1 VISYL
6 MKNLLNMG
14 VLLWCCHF
22 VIKSEDTITI
32 LEVFTPMFKPLDD
45 LLYIKMVHYPSCNLC
60 SFSFS
65 LLINVVPTVIIKL
78 FFIFA
83 PTVAT

>member
-1 VISYL
+1 MISYL
-6 MKNLLNMG
+6 MKNLLNIG
-14 VLLWCCHF
+14 VLLWCHRF
-22 VIKSEDTITI
+22 VIKSADMIAI
-32 LEVFTPMFKPLDD
+32 LEVFMPMFKPLDD
-45 LLYIKMVHYPSCNLC
+45 LLYIKMAHYPSYNLC

-65 LLINVVPTVIIKL
+65 LLVNVFPTVIIKL

>member
-6 MKNLLNMG
+6 MKNLLNIG
-14 VLLWCCHF
+14 VLLWCRRF
-22 VIKSEDTITI
+22 VIKSADMIAI

-45 LLYIKMVHYPSCNLC
+45 LLYIKMAHYPSYNLC

-65 LLINVVPTVIIKL
+65 LLVNVFPTVIIKL